1 MILELLEGQVK
12 MSKSDPDSAI
22 FMEDTEVDI
31 KRKIKKAFCRVKQV
45 KDNLILDYCKSIIM
59 QARMEFVV
67 ERLEKF
73 GGNLR
78 YNTYEEFEKDFVE
91 GKLHRLD
98 LKSAVSKVI
107 KELIEPIRKH
117 FENKEIINL
126 L

>member
-45 KDNLILDYCKSIIM
+45 KDNLILDYYKSIIM